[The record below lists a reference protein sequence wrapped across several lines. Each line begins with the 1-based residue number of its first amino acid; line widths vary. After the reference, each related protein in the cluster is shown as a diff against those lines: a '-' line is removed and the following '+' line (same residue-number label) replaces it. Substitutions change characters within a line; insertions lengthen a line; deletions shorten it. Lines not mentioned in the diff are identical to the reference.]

1 MADFFGGKL
10 NKKTKKIDP
19 FFEQKRKRSAE
30 FIPVPNDL
38 KDKVG
43 TGGLDQTIIER
54 AQAIIDNNSFDFTP
68 EAQRQLS
75 ALREGIRMCQTQRD
89 RFDTDGLI
97 AIIAQ
102 PAMQLKAN
110 GTTFGF
116 PIVTKISDLLIR
128 FIEVLNEIDD
138 DAINV
143 MSGFI
148 TALNAVIVGQIK
160 GYGGKEGA
168 GLYDALEQACQRYF
182 DKQKTT
188 KG

>member
-10 NKKTKKIDP
+10 QKNKENKKIDP
-19 FFEQKRKRSAE
+19 FFDQKRKRSVE
-30 FIPVPNDL
+30 FIPVPEDL
-38 KDKVG
+38 RQKVG
-43 TGGLDQTIIER
+43 TGGLDPTIIER

-75 ALREGIRMCQTQRD
+75 AIREGVRMCQTQRG
-89 RFDTDGLI
+89 RFDADSLI

-116 PIVTKISDLLIR
+116 PIVTKIANLLIR
-128 FIEVLNEIDD
+128 FIEVLNDIDD
-138 DAINV
+138 DALDVID
-143 MSGFI
+143 GFS

-160 GYGGKEGA
+160 GYGGKEGD
-168 GLYDALEQACQRYF
+168 GLYNALEQACQRYF
-182 DKQKTT
+182 EKKKTD
-188 KG
+188 